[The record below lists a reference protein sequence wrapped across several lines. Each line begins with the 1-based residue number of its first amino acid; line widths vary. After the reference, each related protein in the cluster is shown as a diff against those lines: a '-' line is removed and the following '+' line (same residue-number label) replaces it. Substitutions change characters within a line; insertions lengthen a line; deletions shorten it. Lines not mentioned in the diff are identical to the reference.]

1 MKSMWRGSV
10 LVGLAM
16 LAALGAPALMAQDK
30 PVIAVIEFKNESSA
44 AWWRGG
50 VGWELSG
57 MLSNELAAT
66 GKFRVLERTK
76 LESVLSEQDL
86 AMSGRVDPSTGA
98 KFGKLVGAQYLVAGT
113 VTAYEENTASSGG
126 GLSFGG
132 VSIGGKSE
140 KAYLAIDLRV
150 IDSSTGEIAY
160 VRTVEGTSKGGGVS
174 LGLYR
179 GGFGGT
185 LDNYKNTPA
194 GKAIRA
200 ALVEASD
207 YLDCVMVE
215 RSSGCEAEF
224 EAKESR
230 RRDSARGALDL
241 D

>member
-1 MKSMWRGSV
+1 MQSILRGV
-10 LVGLAM
+10 CLGLAVS
-16 LAALGAPALMAQDK
+16 LSASVVVAQDK
-30 PVIAVIEFKNESSA
+30 PVIAVIEFKNESGA

-66 GKFRVLERTK
+66 GKFRVLERNK
-76 LESVLSEQDL
+76 LESVMSEQDL

-98 KFGKLVGAQYLVAGT
+98 KFGKLVGAQYLIAGT
-113 VTAYEENTASSGG
+113 VTAYEEDTASSGG

-132 VSIGGKSE
+132 VSLGGKSS

-150 IDSSTGEIAY
+150 IDSNTGEIAH
-160 VRTVEGTSKGGGVS
+160 VRTVEGTSKGGGMS

-185 LDNYKNTPA
+185 LDNHKNTPA
-194 GKAIRA
+194 GKSIRA

-207 YLDCVMVE
+207 YRTCVMVE
-215 RSSGCEAEF
+215 KSSGCRAEYD
-224 EAKESR
+224 AKESR
-230 RRDSARGALDL
+230 RRDSTKGALDR

>member
-1 MKSMWRGSV
+1 MKSIVQGVW
-10 LVGLAM
+10 LGLAM
-16 LAALGAPALMAQDK
+16 SLLAPVVVAQDK
-30 PVIAVIEFKNESSA
+30 PVVAVIEFRNESGA

-50 VGWELSG
+50 VDWELSG

-66 GKFRVLERTK
+66 GNFRVLERTK

-86 AMSGRVDPSTGA
+86 AMSGRVDPATGA
-98 KFGKLVGAQYLVAGT
+98 RFGKLVGAQYLVAGT
-113 VTAYEENTASSGG
+113 VTAYEEDTASTGG

-132 VSIGGKSE
+132 VSLGCKSS

-150 IDSSTGEIAY
+150 IDSTTGEIAF

-174 LGLYR
+174 VGLYR

-185 LDNYKNTPA
+185 LDNEKNTPV
-194 GKAIRA
+194 GKSIRA

-207 YLDCVMVE
+207 YLTCVMVE
-215 RSSGCEAEF
+215 KSSGCRAEF
-224 EAKESR
+224 DAKESR
-230 RRDSARGALDL
+230 RRDSAKGALDL

>member
-1 MKSMWRGSV
+1 MKSV
-10 LVGLAM
+10 LTGVWL
-16 LAALGAPALMAQDK
+16 ALGLSLLAPVAVAQEK
-30 PVIAVIEFKNESSA
+30 PVIAVIEFKNESGA

-66 GKFRVLERTK
+66 GNFRVLERTK

-98 KFGKLVGAQYLVAGT
+98 KFGKLVGARYLIAGT
-113 VTAYEENTASSGG
+113 VTAYEENTASTGG

-132 VSIGGKSE
+132 VSLGGKSS

-150 IDSSTGEIAY
+150 IDSTTGELAH

-179 GGFGGT
+179 GGFGGS
-185 LDNYKNTPA
+185 LDNEKNTPV
-194 GKAIRA
+194 GKSIRA
-200 ALVEASD
+200 AMVEASD
-207 YLDCVMVE
+207 YLTCVMVE
-215 RSSGCEAEF
+215 KTSGCKAEF
-224 EAKESR
+224 DAKESR
-230 RRDSARGALDL
+230 RRDSTKGALDL

>member
-1 MKSMWRGSV
+1 MK
-10 LVGLAM
+10 AM
-16 LAALGAPALMAQDK
+16 LKGVCLALAASMLAPVVVAQEK
-30 PVIAVIEFKNESSA
+30 PVIAVIEFKNESGA
-44 AWWRGG
+44 AWWKGG

-66 GKFRVLERTK
+66 GDFRVLERTK
-76 LESVLSEQDL
+76 LESVMSEQDL
-86 AMSGRVDPSTGA
+86 AMSGRVDPATGA
-98 KFGKLVGAQYLVAGT
+98 KFGKLVGAQYLIAGT
-113 VTAYEENTASSGG
+113 VTAYEESTAGTGG

-132 VSIGGKSE
+132 ISVGGKSE

-150 IDSSTGEIAY
+150 IDSSTGEIAH
-160 VRTVEGTSKGGGVS
+160 VRTVEGTSKGGGIS

-194 GKAIRA
+194 GKSIRA

-207 YLDCVMVE
+207 YLTCVMVE
-215 RSSGCEAEF
+215 KSSGCKAEYD
-224 EAKESR
+224 AKESR
-230 RRDSARGALDL
+230 RREGIKSALDL

>member
-1 MKSMWRGSV
+1 MKSV
-10 LVGLAM
+10 LTGVCF
-16 LAALGAPALMAQDK
+16 ALGMALLAPAAVAQDK
-30 PVIAVIEFKNESSA
+30 PVIAVIEFKNESGA
-44 AWWRGG
+44 AWWSGG

-66 GKFRVLERTK
+66 GNFRVLERTK

-86 AMSGRVDPSTGA
+86 AMSGRVDPATGA

-113 VTAYEENTASSGG
+113 VTAYEEDTASTGG

-132 VSIGGKSE
+132 VSLGGNSS

-150 IDSSTGEIAY
+150 IDSTTGELAH

-174 LGLYR
+174 VGLYR
-179 GGFGGT
+179 GGFGGA
-185 LDNYKNTPA
+185 LNNQKNTPV
-194 GKAIRA
+194 GKSIRA

-207 YLDCVMVE
+207 YLTCVMVE
-215 RSSGCEAEF
+215 KSSGCKAEF
-224 EAKESR
+224 DAKESR
-230 RRDSARGALDL
+230 RRDSTKGALDL